1 MTEKEKFCQFAPKE
15 HDVNFPYNSGKKSEN
30 LHRRF
35 LRGGKYGSRK
45 AGRKLTSGGAGIK
58 LGTTPEKRFPFL
70 AVQREEKGGGQG
82 SFAVRRGEGGHCKKK
97 GGRGKKNYGGRG
109 REARVHSTDTKEKK
123 LLVFTAQFLTLELG
137 CKVFSSPNGIIC

>member
-1 MTEKEKFCQFAPKE
+1 MTEKEKFCQFAHKE
-15 HDVNFPYNSGKKSEN
+15 HDVNFPYNSGKKARICIVASCAAA
-30 LHRRF
+30 
-35 LRGGKYGSRK
+35 RGGKYGSRK

-58 LGTTPEKRFPFL
+58 LGTTPEKRFSFL

-97 GGRGKKNYGGRG
+97 GGRGKKNYGGRA

-123 LLVFTAQFLTLELG
+123 TSSVYCTVFD
-137 CKVFSSPNGIIC
+137 S